1 MACPDDEMAW
11 GRACRGGSEK
21 EVAEPEDDDDDDGG
35 DGRHPNRTQ
44 SGHPA

>member
-11 GRACRGGSEK
+11 GRACRGGEK
-21 EVAEPEDDDDDDGG
+21 EAAEPDDDDGG
-35 DGRHPNRTQ
+35 GGDYRHPNRTQ